1 MKTEFANINDYEFLD
16 EVEEFFKEN
25 RPTQKQKRS
34 ISNEKNKMLKKKLN
48 SSGKAEEKSNPESKK
63 PKEGGHRLNEE
74 YYISK
79 QMKSTKKY
87 NHQ

>member
-1 MKTEFANINDYEFLD
+1 
-16 EVEEFFKEN
+16 
-25 RPTQKQKRS
+25 
-34 ISNEKNKMLKKKLN
+34 MLKKKLN